1 MRYCGTRDVMIFSD
15 PIIIDD
21 ERIDLDNESEHD
33 KERKTYMTELYKNKI
48 SKGEWKY
55 KWRVSSFSLSELT
68 SVGKIYQIPLYTK
81 RYSKKFGL
89 YDSKQKSER

>member
-48 SKGEWKY
+48 SK
-55 KWRVSSFSLSELT
+55 
-68 SVGKIYQIPLYTK
+68 
-81 RYSKKFGL
+81 
-89 YDSKQKSER
+89 